1 LRTESISVL
10 VDILAAYF
18 RLAAL
23 VPRGALALRLGPAER
38 GSSGISG
45 GGFGG
50 DCGGTESGCSS
61 GESKG
66 DSSGVV
72 CGVST
77 GVLPGNSGPGP
88 LGGACA
94 TERRRRNGEVAAR
107 RNLRASGSSPLAD
120 IAVRIRIRVSPAALG
135 C

>member
-1 LRTESISVL
+1 V
-10 VDILAAYF
+10 
-18 RLAAL
+18 AL
-23 VPRGALALRLGPAER
+23 LKRGALALRPGRAER

-77 GVLPGNSGPGP
+77 GVLAGNSGPGP

-94 TERRRRNGEVAAR
+94 TERRRRNGEAAAR
-107 RNLRASGSSPLAD
+107 RNLRASGSPPLAD
-120 IAVRIRIRVSPAALG
+120 IAVRIGIRVSPAAAG